1 MKLELKDYINIT
13 VILILALSA
22 GVYSAYQYIDG
33 VKKDRENEETSIKL
47 SKAQEKALKATEEIA
62 FAQKQTIKKTN
73 ELVEAQKTITNLQDE
88 IIKQVLGNGYPK
100 LNVINS

>member
-33 VKKDRENEETSIKL
+33 VKKDRKMKKL
-47 SKAQEKALKATEEIA
+47 Q
-62 FAQKQTIKKTN
+62 
-73 ELVEAQKTITNLQDE
+73 
-88 IIKQVLGNGYPK
+88 
-100 LNVINS
+100 LN